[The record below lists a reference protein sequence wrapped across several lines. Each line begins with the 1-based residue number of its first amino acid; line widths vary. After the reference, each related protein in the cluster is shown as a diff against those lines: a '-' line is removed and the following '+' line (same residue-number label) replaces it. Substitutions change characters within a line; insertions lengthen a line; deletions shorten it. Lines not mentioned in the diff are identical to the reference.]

1 MIVSVLTGDIVNSSK
16 IPDAGVSLMKGLNK
30 FLDQQKKNYPDIKF
44 EFYRGD
50 AFQIVLFQPE
60 LSIKLATLIRTFVIS
75 SSPTPTQR
83 YDVRISIGLG
93 TADKLDSKVTLSNGQ
108 AFIFSGHGL
117 DKIKIKERLV
127 FKSGDEQLN
136 SDMFI
141 STTALSVIISQWT
154 LKRAKIALAMMLGE
168 SRDDICKKFN
178 ILTTTLSTSL
188 SGSNYS
194 EMQKIIKWSEDR
206 IKMYTEEQNI

>member
-16 IPDAGVSLMKGLNK
+16 IPAAGVSLMKSLNK
-30 FLDQQKKNYPDIKF
+30 FLNQQKKNYPDIKF
-44 EFYRGD
+44 EIYRGD

-60 LSIKLATLIRTFVIS
+60 LAIKLATLIRTFVIS

-168 SRDDICKKFN
+168 SREDICKKFK

-194 EMQKIIKWSEDR
+194 EMQKIIEWSEDR
-206 IKMYTEEQNI
+206 IKIYTDEQKI

>member
-16 IPDAGVSLMKGLNK
+16 IPDAGVSLMKSLNK
-30 FLDQQKKNYPDIKF
+30 FLNQQKKNYPDIKF
-44 EFYRGD
+44 EIYRGD

-60 LSIKLATLIRTFVIS
+60 LTIKLATLIRTFVIS

-168 SRDDICKKFN
+168 SREDICKKFK

-188 SGSNYS
+188 RGSNYS
-194 EMQKIIKWSEDR
+194 EMQKIIEWSEDR
-206 IKMYTEEQNI
+206 IKMYTEEQKI

>member
-16 IPDAGVSLMKGLNK
+16 IPDAGVSLMKGLNR
-30 FLDQQKKNYPDIKF
+30 FLDQQKKYYPDIKF

-60 LSIKLATLIRTFVIS
+60 LSIKLAALIRTFVIS

-93 TADKLDSKVTLSNGQ
+93 TADKLDNKVTLSNGP
-108 AFIFSGHGL
+108 AFIFSGHSL

-154 LKRAKIALAMMLGE
+154 LKRAKIVLAMMLGE

>member
-16 IPDAGVSLMKGLNK
+16 IPDAGVSLMKSLNK

-93 TADKLDSKVTLSNGQ
+93 TADKLDSKVTLSNIQ

-168 SRDDICKKFN
+168 SRDDICKKFK
-178 ILTTTLSTSL
+178 ILATTLSTSL

-194 EMQKIIKWSEDR
+194 EMQKIIEWSEDR
-206 IKMYTEEQNI
+206 IKMHTEEQKI

>member
-60 LSIKLATLIRTFVIS
+60 LAIKLATLIRTFVIS
-75 SSPTPTQR
+75 SSPKPAQR

-93 TADKLDSKVTLSNGQ
+93 TADKLDSKIILSNGP

-136 SDMFI
+136 
-141 STTALSVIISQWT
+141 
-154 LKRAKIALAMMLGE
+154 
-168 SRDDICKKFN
+168 
-178 ILTTTLSTSL
+178 
-188 SGSNYS
+188 
-194 EMQKIIKWSEDR
+194 
-206 IKMYTEEQNI
+206 

>member
-1 MIVSVLTGDIVNSSK
+1 M
-16 IPDAGVSLMKGLNK
+16 
-30 FLDQQKKNYPDIKF
+30 
-44 EFYRGD
+44 
-50 AFQIVLFQPE
+50 
-60 LSIKLATLIRTFVIS
+60 
-75 SSPTPTQR
+75 
-83 YDVRISIGLG
+83 
-93 TADKLDSKVTLSNGQ
+93 SNGQ

-127 FKSGDEQLN
+127 FKSGDRQLN

-168 SRDDICKKFN
+168 TRDDICKKFK
-178 ILTTTLSTSL
+178 ILATTLSTSL

-194 EMQKIIKWSEDR
+194 EMQKIIEWSEDR
-206 IKMYTEEQNI
+206 IKMHTEEQKI

>member
-1 MIVSVLTGDIVNSSK
+1 MIISVLTGDIVNSSK
-16 IPDAGVSLMKGLNK
+16 IPDAGVSLMKSLNK
-30 FLDQQKKNYPDIKF
+30 FLNQQKKNYPDIRF
-44 EFYRGD
+44 EIYRGD

-93 TADKLDSKVTLSNGQ
+93 TADKLDSKVTLSNGK

-168 SRDDICKKFN
+168 TRNDICKKFK
-178 ILTTTLSTSL
+178 ILATTLSTSL

-206 IKMYTEEQNI
+206 IKMHTEEQKI

>member
-206 IKMYTEEQNI
+206 IKMYIEEQKM